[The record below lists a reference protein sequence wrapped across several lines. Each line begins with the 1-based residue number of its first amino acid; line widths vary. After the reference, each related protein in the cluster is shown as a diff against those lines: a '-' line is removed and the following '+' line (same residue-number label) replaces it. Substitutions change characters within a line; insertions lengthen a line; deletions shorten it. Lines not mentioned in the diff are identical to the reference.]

1 MATRKVREKNPCGKM
16 RNVDNPYE
24 TYTTANNLW
33 TWRVLKKYQA
43 PSKEKANQLARWFV
57 AVKSPHT
64 HGSWE
69 LGDEYAKNVIDSAKF
84 ITIHPTEVVNS
95 TIVGEKG
102 NGYFKVDPNKST
114 ILD

>member
-1 MATRKVREKNPCGKM
+1 MTQDKNLCNKTRD
-16 RNVDNPYE
+16 VDKPYE
-24 TYTTANNLW
+24 IWEGVHPLFGKAEL
-33 TWRVLKKYQA
+33 RVLKKYQK
-43 PSKEKANQLARWFV
+43 PSIEAKNEYARWFV